1 MEEEIKTPSLIREGV
16 KSLTASGYYTGKE
29 DIFKDA
35 FRALLE
41 IKPELRLIISIDL
54 YKKGRASLNRI
65 AEIAGI
71 TTEEMKE
78 ILVSRGIKIRRSI
91 IKVGERRKKAEELLK
106 IKEE

>member
-1 MEEEIKTPSLIREGV
+1 MKEEIKTPALIREGV
-16 KSLTASGYYTGKE
+16 ESLTASGYYTGKE

-91 IKVGERRKKAEELLK
+91 IKVGERRKKAEKLLK

>member
-1 MEEEIKTPSLIREGV
+1 MKEEIKTPALIREGV
-16 KSLTASGYYTGKE
+16 ESLTASGYYTGKE

-78 ILVSRGIKIRRSI
+78 ILVSRGIKW
-91 IKVGERRKKAEELLK
+91 LL
-106 IKEE
+106 